1 MAPALRTA
9 VDDARPVR
17 PGIVYNRRV
26 TKLWPVALAVALSAL
41 APCPARAD
49 DGVSWATA
57 QAVELT
63 RQGHDHAGRGETET
77 AIRRYLDA
85 IKFDPTYGAAYLSLG
100 ALQEAAGDPR
110 EAEKTYSTGL
120 DHVTGFG
127 EGYRARARL
136 RIRQQRGSEA
146 VADLEAA
153 VGYQAGDVGVLREL
167 ASAYV
172 AIGALPA
179 ALGVMRRVAA
189 LAEAAGDV
197 KGAAEAKVSA
207 RAVGLLV
214 GSVDPVMAGGSGR
227 GAVRSALAG
236 ISRRR

>member
-1 MAPALRTA
+1 M
-9 VDDARPVR
+9 
-17 PGIVYNRRV
+17 